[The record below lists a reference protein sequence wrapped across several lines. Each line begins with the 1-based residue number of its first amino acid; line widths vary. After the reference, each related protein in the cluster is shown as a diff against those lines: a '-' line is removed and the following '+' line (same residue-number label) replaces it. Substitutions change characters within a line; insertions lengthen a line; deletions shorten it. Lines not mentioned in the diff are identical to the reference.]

1 MAEFIRLK
9 TDYEGMPAGTIIE
22 RNETTEHLVTAGLAG
37 ATILSNVMV
46 FRKAWESPGGQV
58 YQPGAY
64 AKLDSATAA
73 TLKEQ
78 GIAEDPAR

>member
-9 TDYEGMPAGTIIE
+9 TDYEGMPAGAIIE
-22 RNETTEHLVTAGLAG
+22 RNETTEHLVTAGMAG
-37 ATILSNVMV
+37 PTILSNPML
-46 FRKAWESPGGQV
+46 FRKAWESPDGRV
-58 YQPGAY
+58 YQPGEY

-78 GIAEDPAR
+78 GIVEDLTR